1 MLRLLHWKSLFRRK
15 RFEGEMTDEF
25 AFHVRAR
32 RDDLVRSGLS
42 SQEAERRARL
52 EFGGRER
59 YRAECRESHRVHWL
73 DEFARNVRY
82 SLRSLRRTPTF
93 SSAAIVSLALGIG
106 VNTFIFSV
114 FDSLVLRPLP
124 IADPSRVA
132 FIETTTGSTHSFPD
146 YRQFRDRNKT
156 FDGIAGYRISIMN
169 FERGGEPTRMWCYL
183 ATGNYFDVLGIKP
196 AVGRFFHQADD
207 RQPGASPYAVLSY
220 SSWRTRFSG
229 DPKAVGATVR
239 INGLPYT
246 VLGVAPRG
254 FHGTEMFYWPE
265 VWVPMMMEAQVEVG
279 NPWLDNRSTWNT
291 MMFGRLKPGVSEVQ
305 ATEDLNRIANDLGR
319 QYPLIDKDLRI
330 RLADLG
336 FMGSSLRRPV
346 KAFTAGVL
354 FLAGLVLLTAC
365 SNLAGLMFARMADR
379 QRELAIRF
387 SVGAGRWRIV
397 TQLLTES
404 LVLAFLG
411 GASGGLLAVAAC
423 KLFSGWHAPIDFPVQ
438 LAVSPDWRVLAFAAA
453 ATLFSGLLF
462 GLGPALRSSR
472 ADLNPLL
479 KGSPGVTLF
488 KAKHRVAMRDLLLV
502 GQVAFCFVLVFGCVL
517 SLRGLQRSLTL
528 PLGFDPRNVAIAGVE
543 LASAGYNEAQVA
555 LFQQRLAENV
565 RALPGIESVAYANSL
580 PLSIDQSTTT
590 VQRTGEPDKT
600 GRQRRH
606 ANWYDVSPGFLG
618 TLRIPLLRGRDF
630 NAHDNQHAAP
640 VAIVNQ
646 TFARLILGTGDPLGK
661 TFHYGPQGP
670 AIQVIGLVEDGKY
683 VSLTE
688 APDPVVFRCILQ
700 DVNAT
705 TTLVVRSGRPVAGLV
720 SEIQKQIAA
729 LDPKIPVYG
738 AGSLENMLGFAMF
751 PMHAAAI
758 ALSAFGAL
766 ALMLTVTGIY
776 GLMDYSVARRTRE
789 LGIRIAVGAAR
800 FELLRLMLGKL
811 TLLVSAGLA
820 LGLLMAF
827 AAGPAFSAI
836 IYTTSPRDASLLL
849 GVLIAL
855 LVAAMLSSWKP
866 VLRGLRVDP
875 ASALRCE

>member
-1 MLRLLHWKSLFRRK
+1 
-15 RFEGEMTDEF
+15 
-25 AFHVRAR
+25 
-32 RDDLVRSGLS
+32 
-42 SQEAERRARL
+42 
-52 EFGGRER
+52 
-59 YRAECRESHRVHWL
+59 
-73 DEFARNVRY
+73 
-82 SLRSLRRTPTF
+82 
-93 SSAAIVSLALGIG
+93 
-106 VNTFIFSV
+106 
-114 FDSLVLRPLP
+114 
-124 IADPSRVA
+124 
-132 FIETTTGSTHSFPD
+132 
-146 YRQFRDRNKT
+146 
-156 FDGIAGYRISIMN
+156 
-169 FERGGEPTRMWCYL
+169 
-183 ATGNYFDVLGIKP
+183 
-196 AVGRFFHQADD
+196 
-207 RQPGASPYAVLSY
+207 
-220 SSWRTRFSG
+220 
-229 DPKAVGATVR
+229 
-239 INGLPYT
+239 
-246 VLGVAPRG
+246 
-254 FHGTEMFYWPE
+254 
-265 VWVPMMMEAQVEVG
+265 
-279 NPWLDNRSTWNT
+279 
-291 MMFGRLKPGVSEVQ
+291 
-305 ATEDLNRIANDLGR
+305 
-319 QYPLIDKDLRI
+319 
-330 RLADLG
+330 
-336 FMGSSLRRPV
+336 
-346 KAFTAGVL
+346 
-354 FLAGLVLLTAC
+354 
-365 SNLAGLMFARMADR
+365 
-379 QRELAIRF
+379 
-387 SVGAGRWRIV
+387 
-397 TQLLTES
+397 
-404 LVLAFLG
+404 
-411 GASGGLLAVAAC
+411 
-423 KLFSGWHAPIDFPVQ
+423 
-438 LAVSPDWRVLAFAAA
+438 
-453 ATLFSGLLF
+453 
-462 GLGPALRSSR
+462 
-472 ADLNPLL
+472 
-479 KGSPGVTLF
+479 
-488 KAKHRVAMRDLLLV
+488 
-502 GQVAFCFVLVFGCVL
+502 
-517 SLRGLQRSLTL
+517 
-528 PLGFDPRNVAIAGVE
+528 
-543 LASAGYNEAQVA
+543 
-555 LFQQRLAENV
+555 
-565 RALPGIESVAYANSL
+565 VAYANSL